1 MTDPDSPTGMEHAFH
16 GSSVGAVDG
25 DDLSIVEFNISQKA
39 FVALQK
45 HAFGECRKLKDR
57 GAGHGCWLNQSMVAW
72 HRVENAL
79 SEGL

>member
-45 HAFGECRKLKDR
+45 HAFGECTKLKD
-57 GAGHGCWLNQSMVAW
+57 
-72 HRVENAL
+72 
-79 SEGL
+79 